1 MQLSFRWYGNTDPV
15 TLKQIKQIPDMKNIV
30 SAIYD
35 VPVGE
40 VWTKDKINSLKSSIE
55 QEGLTLSVIESL
67 PVHESIKLGEANRD
81 SLIENYKESLRNL
94 GDSGIKT
101 VCYNFMPVFDWT
113 RSNLDYEL
121 EDGSKTLMYD
131 NDFVKDIDP
140 VTTNLNLPGWD
151 ESYTKEEMAAL
162 IEKYRQIDEE
172 DLWKNLEY
180 FLNEVLPVAIE
191 HDIDLTIH
199 PDDPP
204 WSIFGIPRI
213 IKTKESYQRLISI
226 NSSKNNGICFC
237 TGSLGCLEEN
247 DLPEI
252 IKEFGDHIHF
262 VHMRNI
268 KRLDN
273 HSFVESDHLSK
284 YGSVNMKEVVRA
296 LKAIDYKGTIRPD
309 HGRMI
314 WGETGKAGYGL
325 FDRALGATYIN
336 GLIEGVETNDST
348 IS

>member
-1 MQLSFRWYGNTDPV
+1 MQLSFRWYGDTDPV
-15 TLKQIKQIPDMKNIV
+15 TLNNIKQIPDMKNIV

-40 VWTKDKINSLKSSIE
+40 VWPKERIESLKSSIE
-55 QEGLTLSVIESL
+55 KEGLSLAVIESL
-67 PVHESIKLGEANRD
+67 PVHESIKLGEADRD
-81 SLIENYKESLRNL
+81 NYIANYKESLKNL
-94 GDSGIKT
+94 AEAGIKT

-113 RSNLDYEL
+113 RTDLEHEL
-121 EDGSKTLMYD
+121 EDGSTALLYD
-131 NDFVKDIDP
+131 HDFIKEIDP

-151 ESYTKEEMAAL
+151 ESYTKAEMAAL
-162 IEKYRQIDEE
+162 IEKYRQITDE
-172 DLWKNLEY
+172 DLWENLTY

-191 HDIDLTIH
+191 HDVDLTIH

-213 IKTKESYQRLISI
+213 IKGKESYQRLISI
-226 NSSKNNGICFC
+226 NNAKNNGICFC
-237 TGSLGCLEEN
+237 TGSLGCLKEN
-247 DLPEI
+247 DLPALI
-252 IKEFGDHIHF
+252 REFGDHIHF

-268 KRLDN
+268 KRLEND
-273 HSFVESDHLSK
+273 SFVETAHLSK
-284 YGSVNMKEVVRA
+284 AGSINMKEVVRA
-296 LKAIDYKGTIRPD
+296 LKDIQYKGTIRPD

-336 GLIEGVETNDST
+336 GLIEGVE
-348 IS
+348 

>member
-1 MQLSFRWYGNTDPV
+1 MELSFRWYGENDPV
-15 TLKQIKQIPDMKNIV
+15 KLQDIKQIPNMNHIV

-35 VPVGE
+35 VPVGN
-40 VWTKDKINSLKSSIE
+40 VWEKERIEALKSSVE
-55 QEGLTLSVIESL
+55 KEGLALSVIESL
-67 PVHESIKLGEANRD
+67 PVHESIKLGENNRD
-81 SLIENYKESLRNL
+81 HLIANYKESLKNL
-94 GDSGIKT
+94 GESGIKT

-113 RSNLDYEL
+113 RTDLHHRL
-121 EDGSKTLMYD
+121 QDGSETLLYD
-131 NDFVKDIDP
+131 HEYVQTIDP

-151 ESYTKEEMAAL
+151 ESYTKAEMAAL
-162 IEKYRQIDEE
+162 IEKYRTMTDD
-172 DLWKNLEY
+172 DLWENLGY
-180 FLNEVLPVAIE
+180 FLNEVLPVAIK
-191 HDIDLTIH
+191 HDINLTIH

-213 IKTKESYQRLISI
+213 IRSKESYDKLVTI
-226 NSSKNNGICFC
+226 NNAKNNGICFC

-247 DLPEI
+247 DLPEMI
-252 IKEFGDHIHF
+252 RAFGDHIHF

-273 HSFVESDHLSK
+273 HSFVETGHLSK
-284 YGSVNMKEVVRA
+284 DGSVDMKAVIKA
-296 LKAIDYKGTIRPD
+296 LKDINYKGTIRPD

-336 GLIEGVETNDST
+336 GLIEGVNQS
-348 IS
+348 

>member
-1 MQLSFRWYGNTDPV
+1 MQLSFRWYGDTDPV
-15 TLKQIKQIPDMKNIV
+15 TLDKIKQIPDMKNIV

-40 VWTKDKINSLKSSIE
+40 VWPKERIDSLKASIE
-55 QEGLTLSVIESL
+55 KEGLSLAVIESL
-67 PVHESIKLGEANRD
+67 PVHESIKLGEADRD
-81 SLIENYKESLRNL
+81 AYIANYKTSLKNL
-94 GDSGIKT
+94 AEAGIKT

-113 RSNLDYEL
+113 RTDLEHEL
-121 EDGSKTLMYD
+121 EDGSTALLYD
-131 NDFVKDIDP
+131 HDFIKEIDP

-162 IEKYRQIDEE
+162 IEKYRQITDE
-172 DLWKNLEY
+172 DLWNNLTY

-191 HDIDLTIH
+191 HDVDLTIH

-213 IKTKESYQRLISI
+213 IKGKESYQRLISI
-226 NSSKNNGICFC
+226 NNAKNNGICFC

-247 DLPEI
+247 DLPALI
-252 IKEFGDHIHF
+252 REFGDHIHF

-268 KRLDN
+268 KRLEN
-273 HSFVESDHLSK
+273 SSFVETAHLSK
-284 YGSVNMKEVVRA
+284 LGSVDMKEVVRA
-296 LKAIDYKGTIRPD
+296 LKDIGYTGTIRPD

-336 GLIEGVETNDST
+336 GLIEGVE
-348 IS
+348 

>member
-1 MQLSFRWYGNTDPV
+1 MQLSFRWYGDTDPV
-15 TLKQIKQIPDMKNIV
+15 TLDKIKQIPDMKNIV

-40 VWTKDKINSLKSSIE
+40 VWPKERINSLKASIE
-55 QEGLTLSVIESL
+55 KEGLSLAVIESL
-67 PVHESIKLGEANRD
+67 PVHESIKLGEADRD
-81 SLIENYKESLRNL
+81 DYIANYKESLKNL
-94 GDSGIKT
+94 AEAGIKT

-113 RSNLDYEL
+113 RTDLEHEL
-121 EDGSKTLMYD
+121 EDGSTALLYD
-131 NDFVKDIDP
+131 HDFIQKIDP

-162 IEKYRQIDEE
+162 IEKYRHISEE
-172 DLWKNLEY
+172 DLWENLGY
-180 FLNEVLPVAIE
+180 FLNEVLPIAIE
-191 HDIDLTIH
+191 HDVDLTIH

-204 WSIFGIPRI
+204 WSLFGIPRI
-213 IKTKESYQRLISI
+213 IKGRESYQRLLSI
-226 NSSKNNGICFC
+226 NNAKNNGICFC

-247 DLPEI
+247 DLPALI
-252 IKEFGDHIHF
+252 REFGDHIHF

-273 HSFVESDHLSK
+273 HSFVETSHLSK
-284 YGSVNMKEVVRA
+284 EGSIDMKEVARA
-296 LKAIDYKGTIRPD
+296 LKDINYQKTIRPD

-336 GLIEGVETNDST
+336 GLFEGVE
-348 IS
+348 

>member
-1 MQLSFRWYGNTDPV
+1 MQLSFRWYGDTDPV
-15 TLKQIKQIPDMKNIV
+15 TLDKIKQIPDMKNIV

-40 VWTKDKINSLKSSIE
+40 VWPKERIESLKASIE
-55 QEGLTLSVIESL
+55 KEGLSLAVIESL
-67 PVHESIKLGEANRD
+67 PVHESIKLGEADRD
-81 SLIENYKESLRNL
+81 SYIANYKASLKNL
-94 GDSGIKT
+94 ADAGIKT

-113 RSNLDYEL
+113 RTDLEHEL
-121 EDGSKTLMYD
+121 EDGSTALLYD
-131 NDFVKDIDP
+131 HDFIKEIDP

-162 IEKYRQIDEE
+162 IEKYRQMTDE
-172 DLWKNLEY
+172 DLWNNLTY

-213 IKTKESYQRLISI
+213 IKGRESYQRLISI
-226 NSSKNNGICFC
+226 NDAKNNGICFC
-237 TGSLGCLEEN
+237 TGSLGCLKEN
-247 DLPEI
+247 DLPALI
-252 IKEFGDHIHF
+252 REFGDHIHF

-268 KRLDN
+268 KRLEND
-273 HSFVESDHLSK
+273 SFVETAHLSK
-284 YGSVNMKEVVRA
+284 LGSVDMKEVVRA
-296 LKAIDYKGTIRPD
+296 LKDIQYTGTIRPD

-325 FDRALGATYIN
+325 FDRALGAAYIN
-336 GLIEGVETNDST
+336 GLIEGVE
-348 IS
+348 